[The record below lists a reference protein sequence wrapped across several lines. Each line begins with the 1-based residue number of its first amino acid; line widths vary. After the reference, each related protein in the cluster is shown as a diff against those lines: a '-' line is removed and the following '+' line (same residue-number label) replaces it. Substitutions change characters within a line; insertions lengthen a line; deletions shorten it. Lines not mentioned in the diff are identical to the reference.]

1 MQTPRVPIAPLSQNF
16 YVACNMPAAGSPVR
30 SCTACRWCFCDYLQA
45 IRRAC
50 SGISCLACMCRPYAA
65 AIGELLDP
73 SGDLFGGR
81 IIASSGTTE
90 DGEPADQ
97 AKRLMQVRACQYLS

>member
-1 MQTPRVPIAPLSQNF
+1 
-16 YVACNMPAAGSPVR
+16 
-30 SCTACRWCFCDYLQA
+30 
-45 IRRAC
+45 
-50 SGISCLACMCRPYAA
+50 MCRPYAA